1 MLAQILWAI
10 VLVPLLLVGGFL
22 VLLYLKARQRSRFPP
37 PAVRTRTRSSTSTSS
52 NAPTPFAY
60 VGWQL
65 VCDRH
70 FRLRHWHR
78 PRDRQVPREARLPC
92 RGDGAESRGTR
103 RGSPSLSVPPSHAES
118 LRTRGVRSW
127 ARVSRTRRLE
137 RSRTIKS
144 ISRTTSRFKRYAT
157 TRRSRCQQP
166 RTHTRALG
174 ARQFGRQLREL
185 LQASPAKRL
194 VGLVNNAGIAVMG
207 PLEVQVWRPCV
218 RL

>member
-157 TRRSRCQQP
+157 THPHAVSSRAVSHAHSRRPTVRPPVARAAAGVACQAP
-166 RTHTRALG
+166 RR
-174 ARQFGRQLREL
+174 ARQQCWHRRDG
-185 LQASPAKRL
+185 AT
-194 VGLVNNAGIAVMG
+194 
-207 PLEVQVWRPCV
+207 
-218 RL
+218 